1 MDTYSYKVAAVNNH
15 INDQQHFIFHISSHA
30 IAFIALII
38 ACFAITGYIRY
49 RNIPTSAIKSPK
61 EDHHPDTSLP
71 GYDTDGRTLDHAS
84 LSQPNLF
91 HSSPALASH
100 VMTTA
105 TEHTTKISQGLQM
118 STIEIHIADTVSELK
133 TGFMQSSGFFGPYY
147 QDDPNFELNEYFCQ
161 PNQLSRN
168 FYTDP
173 RATIISKF
181 PGICNAE
188 GSFKRSIGYMEN
200 TEDSSWLEGNKSGE
214 PWGWVQN
221 AGNSHWNYPTFR
233 GKADI
238 RIVREKCA
246 ASCLQYNETIT
257 GDKTHTYLCKL
268 PLLSK
273 GIISSGSIKCINKNN
288 FSSDFQPILVISDK
302 GTLSATSVN
311 STSDIQSCVDLTVPT
326 AFDDNTEVPFTI
338 NDSNS
343 PLKEQ
348 KYIYMRASNNQ
359 PAGEYSGH
367 FLITINISSI
377 KHHNDTEKI
386 IGDV

>member
-147 QDDPNFELNEYFCQ
+147 QDDPNFDLNGYYCSD
-161 PNQLSRN
+161 LMDK
-168 FYTDP
+168 Y
-173 RATIISKF
+173 
-181 PGICNAE
+181 PGICEAN
-188 GSFKRSIGYMEN
+188 GSFKN
-200 TEDSSWLEGNKSGE
+200 
-214 PWGWVQN
+214 
-221 AGNSHWNYPTFR
+221 
-233 GKADI
+233 
-238 RIVREKCA
+238 
-246 ASCLQYNETIT
+246 
-257 GDKTHTYLCKL
+257 GDPKL
-268 PLLSK
+268 W
-273 GIISSGSIKCINKNN
+273 I
-288 FSSDFQPILVISDK
+288 
-302 GTLSATSVN
+302 
-311 STSDIQSCVDLTVPT
+311 
-326 AFDDNTEVPFTI
+326 
-338 NDSNS
+338 
-343 PLKEQ
+343 
-348 KYIYMRASNNQ
+348 
-359 PAGEYSGH
+359 
-367 FLITINISSI
+367 
-377 KHHNDTEKI
+377 
-386 IGDV
+386 